1 MTTYLLLRS
10 NQIQLHWRPV
20 WPDWAIFFY
29 FLAIHFLVKV
39 AQISGDFLATLKASL
54 LKGKLLWLLL
64 SNLFGAIWLLCSL
77 TSGQTVGDQPS
88 VTRLGNL
95 LTFGLLF
102 TVCSNN
108 AQIFRNFLNVVKIFH
123 ISMIFVVKTSL
134 AIVWKHFYWHCP
146 IFCSNLLVTLETS
159 RTVIISLT
167 K

>member
-77 TSGQTVGDQPS
+77 TSGQTVGDQPI

-95 LTFGLLF
+95 LTFGLRF

-108 AQIFRNFLNVVKIFH
+108 AQIFRNFLNIGKN
-123 ISMIFVVKTSL
+123 ISHL
-134 AIVWKHFYWHCP
+134 YD
-146 IFCSNLLVTLETS
+146 FCSENFLGNCLKTFLLTLSDFLLKPTGHTGDKPHS
-159 RTVIISLT
+159 NNFSH
-167 K
+167 